1 MPSKQEV
8 LLALQQVRDRCCRD
22 IDGLIVQVASLEEEK
37 PQPAPVPLSTESNVL
52 PREGHV
58 EIKEIVRCLR
68 ICRATWYDW
77 VKKGIMPQKEYYG
90 EGTSVSRWD
99 AAKIWACIGRERV
112 PPGVGKMKD
121 SRQERTT
128 RPTP

>member
-37 PQPAPVPLSTESNVL
+37 PRLVPMPLQIESNVL

-58 EIKEIVRCLR
+58 GIVEILKFFK

-99 AAKIWACIGRERV
+99 AAKIWACIGRE
-112 PPGVGKMKD
+112 GVEKMKG
-121 SRQERTT
+121 SHQEQHS